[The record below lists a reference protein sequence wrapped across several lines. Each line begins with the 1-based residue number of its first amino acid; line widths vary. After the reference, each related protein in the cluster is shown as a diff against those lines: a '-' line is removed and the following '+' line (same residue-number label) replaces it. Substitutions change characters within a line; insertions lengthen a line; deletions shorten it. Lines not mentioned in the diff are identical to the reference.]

1 MLRKSLKYVVL
12 IAALLL
18 GVAQFIQPERTNP
31 PTDSVFA
38 FEAVAKPDPDLVT
51 IVQRACYDCHS
62 HRTVWPWYSG
72 IAPVSWLV
80 ADDVKD
86 GRAHLN
92 FSQWNLYSPEMA
104 RKRLK
109 EACQEV
115 RKGEMPLWKY
125 QLMHPEARLSDEDV
139 NTICD
144 AASQVP

>member
-1 MLRKSLKYVVL
+1 MSRKTLKYVL
-12 IAALLL
+12 LLAPLLL
-18 GVAQFIQPERTNP
+18 GAAQFIQAERTNP

-62 HRTVWPWYSG
+62 HKTVWPWYSR

-86 GRAHLN
+86 GRKHMN
-92 FSQWNLYSPEMA
+92 FSQWNLYGPEMA

-115 RKGEMPLWKY
+115 RKGEMPLWNY
-125 QLMHPEARLSDEDV
+125 RLMHPEALLSDEDV

>member
-62 HRTVWPWYSG
+62 HRTVWPWYRG

-92 FSQWNLYSPEMA
+92 FSQWNLYSPETA

-115 RKGEMPLWKY
+115 RKGEMPLWNY
-125 QLMHPEARLSDEDV
+125 RLMHPEARLSDEEV
-139 NTICD
+139 QTICD